1 MSLGASAVN
10 SFCLSRIRFFVALF
24 GCVVLAMSTLCWA
37 QVKEG
42 LVPLDQ
48 QTASVPFDFFASYCN
63 DCHREDAKQQFDLT
77 SLSTDFAVE
86 GNRQSWLRVREQLVH
101 GFMPPK
107 EEKQPEVG
115 ERNQAIDWI
124 ERRLIEATKMKR
136 QSVGRVPLRRLSRVE
151 YENTV
156 RDLLGVE
163 VDLSDLIPDERVA
176 DGFGNNAESLHVSSF
191 LLDAYLAAADRVL
204 EGAIAN
210 GPRPNTFKKRFDIRD
225 ERTVKPKG
233 SVYRHESDGV
243 AVFSSWVS
251 ANIQATLWQFNTRS
265 RGKYRFRI
273 SAYGIQTD
281 KPTTFHVKAGPMNA
295 AAEQYLIGYFSV
307 PPNEPKE
314 IEFIEN
320 MEANLTIRIVVDGLG
335 VTPPQV
341 EKIGAE
347 NYTGP
352 GLLIQHVDIEG
363 PIVETWPPDSHRRIF
378 GDRRQVSTPNKP
390 NYREV
395 VSDKPLEDAR
405 EILTQFAQR
414 AFRRDVTPT
423 DVEPFLKRFQRLQEQ
438 GRSFE
443 ESVRVALKG
452 ILLSPDFLFIKE
464 SVGELNDFEL
474 ANRMSYFLWSSMP
487 DDELFQL
494 ARAGKLKNAAVV
506 QQQVERMLTDPKSA
520 AFKKEFVYQW
530 LGLQAIDDTAPDA
543 LLYPEYDDLLKVSML
558 KEVELFFADVLENDL
573 SLDTFVDSDFTYL
586 NGRLAKHYDIAGVP
600 EGVDFQKVILPDDSP
615 RGGLLTM
622 GAVLKVTANGT
633 TTSPI
638 VRGNWVL
645 NRLLATPPP
654 KPPESIEA
662 VEPDIRGATTI
673 RKQLSKHRDLPQCA
687 GCHRIMDPHGFALEN
702 FDVIGGWRDHYRSIG
717 EGTLISKEGRSMR
730 YRQGPA
736 VETADELADGRQF
749 ASIQEYKQL
758 LLADRERL
766 AEAFAGKLFSYAT
779 GAHVELADR
788 DDIRAIVKAARD
800 KNYGVR
806 TMIQAV
812 INSPSFR
819 QK

>member
-1 MSLGASAVN
+1 VN
-10 SFCLSRIRFFVALF
+10 RFCLFRTRFLAALV
-24 GCVVLAMSTLCWA
+24 GCGVLATSALCLA
-37 QVKEG
+37 QGEEG
-42 LVPLDQ
+42 LVPSEEHA
-48 QTASVPFDFFASYCN
+48 ASIPSQFFASYCN
-63 DCHREDAKQQFDLT
+63 DCHREDAKQKFDLN
-77 SLSTDFAVE
+77 SLSTDFSVE
-86 GNRQSWLRVREQLVH
+86 GNQQNWLRVREQLVH

-107 EEKQPEVG
+107 EEKQPEVS
-115 ERNQAIDWI
+115 ERNKAIDWI
-124 ERRLIEATKMKR
+124 ESRLIEATKIKR

-163 VDLSDLIPDERVA
+163 VDLADLIPDERVA

-210 GPRPNTFKKRFDIRD
+210 GPRPHTFKKRFDIRD
-225 ERTVKPKG
+225 EKTVKPKG

-251 ANIQATLWQFNTRS
+251 ANIQVTLWQFNTRS

-273 SAYGIQTD
+273 SAYGIQSD
-281 KPTTFHVKAGPMNA
+281 KPITFYVKAGPMNS
-295 AAEQYLIGYFSV
+295 AAEQYLIGYFTV

-314 IEFIEN
+314 IEFVEN

-347 NYTGP
+347 SYTGP

-363 PIVETWPPDSHRRIF
+363 PIIESWPPESHRRIF
-378 GDRRQVSTPNKP
+378 GDRRQVPTPNKP

-414 AFRRDVTPT
+414 AFRRDVTEA

-452 ILLSPDFLFIKE
+452 ILLSPDFLFINE

-494 ARAGKLKNAAVV
+494 AREGKLKDAAVV
-506 QQQVERMLTDPKSA
+506 QQQVERMLKDPKSS
-520 AFKKEFVYQW
+520 AFKQQFVHQW

-543 LLYPEYDDLLKVSML
+543 LLYPEYDDLLKISML
-558 KEVELFFADVLENDL
+558 KEVELFFDDVLENDL
-573 SLDTFVDSDFTYL
+573 SLDKFVDADFTYL
-586 NGRLAKHYDIAGVP
+586 NGRLAKHYGIAGVP
-600 EGVDFQKVILPDDSP
+600 EGVDFQKVTLPDDSP

-673 RKQLSKHRDLPQCA
+673 RKQLAKHRDLPQCA

-717 EGTLISKEGRSMR
+717 EGTPITKEGRGMR

-736 VETADELADGRQF
+736 VESADELADGRKF

-766 AEAFAGKLFSYAT
+766 AEALAGKLFSYAT
-779 GAHVELADR
+779 GANVELADR
-788 DDIRAIVKAARD
+788 EDIRAIVKTARD
-800 KNYGVR
+800 KNYGFR
-806 TMIQAV
+806 ALIHAV
-812 INSPSFR
+812 INSPAFR